1 MHQRGYL
8 IANLLKKV
16 RANQGNHHYFGN
28 KFGNFRAET
37 GRGGGER
44 GGDGGREGG
53 GKAAEARIVAAK
65 TPRIHEA

>member
-1 MHQRGYL
+1 MHSPGYL
-8 IANLLKKV
+8 WLTPSFKMHY
-16 RANQGNHHYFGN
+16 QGNHHNFGN

-53 GKAAEARIVAAK
+53 GTAAEARIVAAK